1 MVIRRVFSKLQRRS
15 RDEGPEVYQ
24 YKTIPT
30 KLRVQV
36 VHILNDAFQIDHYG
50 DSVGEHSTT
59 KDAAYKWAFDEIHK
73 ALSEEYG
80 LFNLDDS
87 SNDAAESVLNFLLRT
102 PETDKAIHVI
112 ELAFDYIEKYI
123 DRPVPQNNFTVHTE
137 RRILPED
144 AIDKLNRRFRE
155 NEVGFQYESGRIFRV
170 DSQLIHAEVVRPA
183 LHLLFAPM
191 YKGANEEF
199 LSAHMHFRKGRNKE
213 CINDCLKAFESCLK
227 AICSKRGWDYTKKDT
242 AKRLTDIVFEKGLL
256 PEFME
261 AHFSGLRSA
270 LESGVPTVRN
280 RLSGHGQ
287 GLREINVPDNVAQ
300 YALHLTASNI
310 LLLAKANEGM
320 QSNVCT
326 YQDECDGS
334 INGESNRSLN

>member
-1 MVIRRVFSKLQRRS
+1 MVIRRVFSILQRRS
-15 RDEGPEVYQ
+15 RYEGPEVYQ

-73 ALSEEYG
+73 TLSEEYG
-80 LFNLDDS
+80 LFNLDDNS
-87 SNDAAESVLNFLLRT
+87 SDAAESVLNFLLRT

-123 DRPVPQNNFTVHTE
+123 DRSVPQNNFTAHTE

-155 NEVGFQYESGRIFRV
+155 NGVGFQYKSGRIFRV

-183 LHLLFAPM
+183 LHILSAPI

-242 AKRLTDIVFEKGLL
+242 AKSLIAKVFKKGLI
-256 PEFME
+256 PCYMQS
-261 AHFSGLRSA
+261 HFSGLRSA

-280 RLSGHGQ
+280 KLSGHGQ
-287 GLREINVPDNVAQ
+287 GALEIIVPDFMAA

-310 LLLAKANEGM
+310 LLLARADEKTPLETG
-320 QSNVCT
+320 T
-326 YQDECDGS
+326 YQDE
-334 INGESNRSLN
+334 